1 MNAIPKEIMQLLHKT
16 IEERNQLQK
25 ELTELKELMMKII
38 EEENDRNRDV
48 EKPNH

>member
-38 EEENDRNRDV
+38 EEENDRDRDV

>member
-1 MNAIPKEIMQLLHKT
+1 MNAIPKEIMELLHKT
-16 IEERNQLQK
+16 IEERNQLKK

-38 EEENDRNRDV
+38 KEENDRDRDV

>member
-1 MNAIPKEIMQLLHKT
+1 MNTIPKEIMDLLHKT

-38 EEENDRNRDV
+38 EEENDRDRDV

>member
-1 MNAIPKEIMQLLHKT
+1 MNTIPKEIMDLLHKT

-25 ELTELKELMMKII
+25 ELIELKELMMKII
-38 EEENDRNRDV
+38 EEENDRDRDT

>member
-1 MNAIPKEIMQLLHKT
+1 MNTIPKEIMELLHKT
-16 IEERNQLQK
+16 IEERNELQK

-38 EEENDRNRDV
+38 KEENDRDRDV